1 MLKKIYL
8 HLQKNTMQKITL
20 LLSILFF
27 ALSSCGVKT
36 TQSLLSDGN
45 YDAAIDRAVD
55 ALKTKKDSKGK
66 QDYVFLLEEAFAK
79 AKDRDLRNLDLMI
92 KEATPANAE
101 RVYNTYLQLNN
112 RQEKIRPLLPLPLLK
127 QGKSASFVF
136 DNYSDQIVSS
146 KIALTKYLYESASA
160 LLKSKNKLDFRKAY
174 DDFLYL
180 ESLSPNYKN
189 TRKLMEDAQFKG
201 TDFVDVY
208 AKNETNMVI
217 PKLLQDDLLD
227 FKTYGLNDKWT
238 VYHNLRQKNVTY
250 DYSLVINFRQIN
262 ISPEQIKEKEFIK
275 ERQVKDGV
283 KTLLDS
289 RGRPVKDS
297 LGKEIKVDNYRMLR
311 ANVYE
316 FRQFKSCQIMAQV
329 DYIDVKTNQLL
340 ESFPVTSE
348 FIFENIYSTYKGDRS
363 ACEENYMS
371 YFNKRAVPFPNN
383 EQMVFDTGEDLKAR
397 LKNIIV
403 SNKFRDKII
412 IRNFD
417 MNFRIFS
424 AC

>member
-20 LLSILFF
+20 LLSILFL

-217 PKLLQDDLLD
+217 PKVLQDDLLD

-403 SNKFRDKII
+403 SNKFRG
-412 IRNFD
+412 
-417 MNFRIFS
+417 
-424 AC
+424 

>member
-20 LLSILFF
+20 LLSILFL

-127 QGKSASFVF
+127 QGKNASFVF

-397 LKNIIV
+397 LKDIIV
-403 SNKFRDKII
+403 RNKFRG
-412 IRNFD
+412 
-417 MNFRIFS
+417 
-424 AC
+424 

>member
-1 MLKKIYL
+1 MK
-8 HLQKNTMQKITL
+8 KITL
-20 LLSILFF
+20 LLSILFL

-45 YDAAIDRAVD
+45 YDAAIDRAVE
-55 ALKTKKDSKGK
+55 ALRTKKDSKGK

-79 AKDRDLRNLDLMI
+79 AKDRDLRDLDLMI
-92 KEATPANAE
+92 KEATPTNAE

-127 QGKSASFVF
+127 QGKNATFIF
-136 DNYSDQIVSS
+136 DNYSNQIVSS
-146 KIALTKYLYESASA
+146 KIALTKYLYDNASA

-174 DDFLYL
+174 DDFAYL

-189 TRKLMEDAQFKG
+189 TKKLMEDAQFKG

-217 PKLLQDDLLD
+217 PKQLQDDLFD

-283 KTLLDS
+283 RTLLDS

-297 LGKEIKVDNYRMLR
+297 LGKEIKVDNYRLLR

-316 FRQFKSCQIMAQV
+316 FRQFKSCQVTAQV

-340 ESFPVTSE
+340 QSFPVTSE

-363 ACEENYMS
+363 ACEDNYMS

-403 SNKFRDKII
+403 SNKFRG
-412 IRNFD
+412 
-417 MNFRIFS
+417 
-424 AC
+424 

>member
-1 MLKKIYL
+1 MK
-8 HLQKNTMQKITL
+8 KITL
-20 LLSILFF
+20 LLSILFL

-45 YDAAIDRAVD
+45 YDAAIDRAVE
-55 ALKTKKDSKGK
+55 ALRTKKDSKGK

-79 AKDRDLRNLDLMI
+79 AKDRDLRDLDLMI
-92 KEATPANAE
+92 KEATPTNAE

-127 QGKSASFVF
+127 QGKNATFAF
-136 DNYSDQIVSS
+136 DNYSNQIVSS
-146 KIALTKYLYESASA
+146 KIALTKYLYDNASA

-174 DDFLYL
+174 DDFAYL

-189 TRKLMEDAQFKG
+189 TKKLMEDAQFKG

-217 PKLLQDDLLD
+217 PKQLQDDLLD

-283 KTLLDS
+283 RTLLDS

-297 LGKEIKVDNYRMLR
+297 LGKEIKVDNYRLLR

-316 FRQFKSCQIMAQV
+316 FRQFKSCQVTAQV

-340 ESFPVTSE
+340 QSFPVTSE

-363 ACEENYMS
+363 ACEDNYMS

-403 SNKFRDKII
+403 SNKFRG
-412 IRNFD
+412 
-417 MNFRIFS
+417 
-424 AC
+424 

>member
-20 LLSILFF
+20 LLSILFL

-127 QGKSASFVF
+127 QGKNASFVF

-403 SNKFRDKII
+403 SNKFRG
-412 IRNFD
+412 
-417 MNFRIFS
+417 
-424 AC
+424 

>member
-20 LLSILFF
+20 LLSILFL

-217 PKLLQDDLLD
+217 PKMLQDDLLD

-250 DYSLVINFRQIN
+250 DYSLVINFRQIH

-283 KTLLDS
+283 RTLLDS

-340 ESFPVTSE
+340 ESFPLTSE

-403 SNKFRDKII
+403 SNKFRG
-412 IRNFD
+412 
-417 MNFRIFS
+417 
-424 AC
+424 

>member
-20 LLSILFF
+20 LLSILFL

-127 QGKSASFVF
+127 QGKNASFVF

-340 ESFPVTSE
+340 ESFPLTSE

-397 LKNIIV
+397 LKKIIV
-403 SNKFRDKII
+403 SNKFRG
-412 IRNFD
+412 
-417 MNFRIFS
+417 
-424 AC
+424 